1 MTRILFNVDVKTV
14 VVLSLLLSFIS
25 TEIHA
30 QAIVR
35 SDDSSDDQS
44 NNILT
49 YLGKAATDITEN
61 SLSDITKLED
71 WEKVKTERRIEFL
84 EMLGLQDKPID
95 EKRIPPKVTKT
106 GTIQMNGYRIEKLYY
121 ESLPNL
127 YVPANLYIPDGI
139 KEPVPAILYVCGHAH
154 TQKHHYQAHAKN
166 FALNGF
172 VCLIIETIQR
182 GEVTGE
188 HLGAESLGWF
198 HWYSR
203 GYNPGGVELWNG
215 VRGLDL
221 LSDLPEVDE
230 SRLGVTGISGG
241 GSQSWY
247 LPAADSRVKVAAAVA
262 GAGSLEGQ
270 ICKRT
275 IDDHCDCMM
284 PINTYGIDFSDIGA
298 LIAPRPFMIAQTNKD
313 LYYSI
318 ASVRDLYKKIKPI
331 YTYYHKPDNLIM
343 VEGAGGHSY
352 GSKEELRPS
361 VLSFFMKE
369 LMGNNVPLNQI
380 PAIDISKELS
390 NEALKTY
397 VNGVPENDITKTIQD
412 SFVKLATPPEIQ
424 TIDQLDIYRNTV
436 VEFLKEKT
444 FGAFPKVNEPLD
456 LKEEFEA
463 VSGGGVNRKDYS
475 FVPEVGW
482 RLKMSIHKSLDTVG
496 LQPYLLVLKSPNE
509 ERYASASLSSGVR
522 DKVNLAFFEARG
534 IGEPGWA
541 PSLQWHVRRAAAW
554 TGRTIASMRV
564 YDVLRCLEALRNLP
578 EVDGDNISILAQG
591 EMVAIASYAAL
602 LDGNIKSIIIK
613 NPPATQDVASQ
624 PNGRGAAIEM
634 LNCLRVTDLP
644 QVLGLMYPNRVVS
657 LGELPSSYSW
667 TEKLYKE
674 LKHPNAFINVGKLS
688 DWNP

>member
-241 GSQSWY
+241 GSQSCCGC
-247 LPAADSRVKVAAAVA
+247 SRGRV
-262 GAGSLEGQ
+262 
-270 ICKRT
+270 
-275 IDDHCDCMM
+275 
-284 PINTYGIDFSDIGA
+284 F
-298 LIAPRPFMIAQTNKD
+298 
-313 LYYSI
+313 
-318 ASVRDLYKKIKPI
+318 
-331 YTYYHKPDNLIM
+331 
-343 VEGAGGHSY
+343 
-352 GSKEELRPS
+352 
-361 VLSFFMKE
+361 
-369 LMGNNVPLNQI
+369 
-380 PAIDISKELS
+380 
-390 NEALKTY
+390 
-397 VNGVPENDITKTIQD
+397 
-412 SFVKLATPPEIQ
+412 
-424 TIDQLDIYRNTV
+424 
-436 VEFLKEKT
+436 
-444 FGAFPKVNEPLD
+444 
-456 LKEEFEA
+456 
-463 VSGGGVNRKDYS
+463 
-475 FVPEVGW
+475 
-482 RLKMSIHKSLDTVG
+482 
-496 LQPYLLVLKSPNE
+496 
-509 ERYASASLSSGVR
+509 
-522 DKVNLAFFEARG
+522 
-534 IGEPGWA
+534 
-541 PSLQWHVRRAAAW
+541 
-554 TGRTIASMRV
+554 GRTNM
-564 YDVLRCLEALRNLP
+564 
-578 EVDGDNISILAQG
+578 
-591 EMVAIASYAAL
+591 
-602 LDGNIKSIIIK
+602 
-613 NPPATQDVASQ
+613 
-624 PNGRGAAIEM
+624 
-634 LNCLRVTDLP
+634 
-644 QVLGLMYPNRVVS
+644 
-657 LGELPSSYSW
+657 
-667 TEKLYKE
+667 
-674 LKHPNAFINVGKLS
+674 
-688 DWNP
+688 